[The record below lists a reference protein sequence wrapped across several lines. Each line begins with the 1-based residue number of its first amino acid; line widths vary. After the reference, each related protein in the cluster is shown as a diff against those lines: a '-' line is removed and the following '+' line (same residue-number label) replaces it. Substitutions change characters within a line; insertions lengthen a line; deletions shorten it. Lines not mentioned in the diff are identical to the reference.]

1 MTHQEFI
8 NMFALGLT
16 PFIKVIRIRVV
27 EVALNK
33 IVLKLILSQK
43 FEFNGMFYFKKIN
56 KIAADFLFGS
66 T

>member
-1 MTHQEFI
+1 MTHQEII

-16 PFIKVIRIRVV
+16 PFIKIIRIRVV

-33 IVLKLILSQK
+33 IMLKLILSQK
-43 FEFNGMFYFKKIN
+43 FKFKGMFYFKRIN
-56 KIAADFLFGS
+56 EIAVEFLFGS